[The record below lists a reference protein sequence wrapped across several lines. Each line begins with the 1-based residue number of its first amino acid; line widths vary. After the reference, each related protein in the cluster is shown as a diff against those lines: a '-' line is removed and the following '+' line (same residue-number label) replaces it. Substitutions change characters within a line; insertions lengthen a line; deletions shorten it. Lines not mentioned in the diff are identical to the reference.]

1 MSGPRPPR
9 TGSRPTDQGV
19 PKRGNGPLTNARQ
32 SLAALVRIGA
42 RQVPIQGGLRMIRFM
57 AFLVIAGAVSM
68 YATGQSPRTIT
79 ARIKHFNDH
88 HSTFNTSDWG

>member
-1 MSGPRPPR
+1 
-9 TGSRPTDQGV
+9 
-19 PKRGNGPLTNARQ
+19 
-32 SLAALVRIGA
+32 
-42 RQVPIQGGLRMIRFM
+42 MIRFM